1 MLVLAGLTTAGCS
14 GRSRRAPSGLVP
26 TQQQQPRLSGDGSK
40 LAVIADQRGR
50 PTVQV
55 RDLKSGQLLQL
66 RHFSRHQPHSS
77 PSLSWNGRYLA
88 AVIQRGNR
96 RLVLIEDRLTGR
108 AHPLRLP
115 AGRNPV
121 NLSLAPD
128 GRELAVQTA
137 EQGRWQVEVFNLS
150 ELLESDRPG
159 GRRETTAPEEP

>member
-1 MLVLAGLTTAGCS
+1 VLLLAGLSTTGCS

-26 TQQQQPRLSGDGSK
+26 TQQQQPSLSGDGSR

-50 PTVQV
+50 PTVQL

-77 PSLSWNGRYLA
+77 PSLSWNARYLA
-88 AVIQRGNR
+88 AVIQRGSR
-96 RLVLIEDRLTGR
+96 KLVLIEDRLTGR

-115 AGRNPV
+115 AGQDPV

-137 EQGRWQVEVFNLS
+137 TQGRWQVVVFNLS
-150 ELLESDRPG
+150 DLLEPDRPG
-159 GRRETTAPEEP
+159 GRRVTTTTQEP

>member
-1 MLVLAGLTTAGCS
+1 MAGLSTAGCS
-14 GRSRRAPSGLVP
+14 GRSRRAPSGLLSA
-26 TQQQQPRLSGDGSK
+26 QQQQPSLSGDGSK

-50 PTVQV
+50 PTVQL
-55 RDLKSGQLLQL
+55 RDLKSGQQLQL

-115 AGRNPV
+115 AGRDPV
-121 NLSLAPD
+121 TLSLAPD
-128 GRELAVQTA
+128 ARELAVQTA

-150 ELLESDRPG
+150 ELLEADRAG
-159 GRRETTAPEEP
+159 GRRETTTPQDP